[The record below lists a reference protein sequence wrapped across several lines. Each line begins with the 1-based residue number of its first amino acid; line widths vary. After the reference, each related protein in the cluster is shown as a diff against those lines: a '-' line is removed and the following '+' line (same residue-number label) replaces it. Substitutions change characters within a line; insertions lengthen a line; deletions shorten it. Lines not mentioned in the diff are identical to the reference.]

1 MKGIITW
8 PSPKKSG
15 LIIKRAPLGTSLLC
29 LILISISTS
38 VFAVDEPYVSTKK
51 IPGALTLS
59 AAGRSATLF
68 ISDIDFE
75 GVMMAAK
82 NLQTDIKKVTGAEPT
97 LSTGNVT
104 GSEVVIIGTF
114 GKSPLIDKLIQA
126 KKLNAADI
134 SGKKELFISQVVKN
148 PLPGVESALVIAGS
162 DKRGTIYGI
171 YDLSSQIGVS
181 PWYYWADVPVLHK
194 NSLYVLPGRHTD
206 GEPAVEYRG
215 IFINDEAPGFSGWTK
230 AKFMGMNK
238 KPSAING
245 QIMDNGVNHYMYEYM
260 FELLLRLKANFL
272 WPAMWNNA
280 FNDDDPDNPIL
291 ADKMGII
298 MGTSH
303 HEPMTRAQKD
313 WTRYKAN
320 LKAPEN
326 EWNYATNAS
335 VLKEFWLKGMQRN
348 NGKEVLVTVGM
359 RGDGDEP
366 MAQGG
371 AAANISLLE
380 KIIKE
385 QRESIAAATGKPA
398 NQTPQVWALYKEV
411 QDYYDAGMRAPEDV
425 TILYCDDNWGNVR
438 RLPKLGENNKGGYG
452 IYYHF
457 DYHGGPRNYQWV
469 NTNPLPHIW
478 EQMNLAYNYGVK
490 KEWVVNVGDL
500 KPYEFPI
507 SFFLSMAWNPKK
519 YPANSLQEYTRNWA
533 AQQFGP
539 EHAAEIAQIISL
551 YGKYNGRRKPEMV
564 DPTTIRTSTPYS
576 LTDYREFETVV
587 SDYNKL
593 KEQTIKLSKK
603 IPAIYKDAFYQL
615 VLHPVTASA
624 VFNEMYLASAKQKL
638 YGNQGRTAADDEA
651 KKAEKLFA
659 EDARITK
666 YFNDTLANGKWSHM
680 MDQVHIGYT
689 SWNEPV
695 RPGTRIQENRLP
707 AFIKITPAANAEM
720 GVAVEGSADYWPKAT
735 TEAVL
740 PELTQYPRVGHY
752 FEVFNR
758 GLASFTYTA
767 KSSQPWVQVSPAS
780 GTIDKQQRVW
790 VNVDWTSAPKGINR
804 VPITITGA
812 NGSTIVVQAIVNNS
826 KPVPTSGFVES
837 NGYASMEAIHYS
849 KLVNGTSVKWNI
861 LPDYGRTLSGIEGT
875 PITHPRIENPG
886 GNSPHIEYE
895 VNVAD
900 TGKVKLLVYT
910 APSID
915 FTHEKGLWYA
925 ISIDDEAPVKVNID
939 PLIADPRRA
948 NGVMEGN
955 SANLIKVL
963 SSNHYINKPGKHII
977 KYWMVDPSVVLEK
990 IVLDRGGVKSSYL
1003 GPPESYRVTA
1013 AKK

>member
-1 MKGIITW
+1 MKKFTLWLKPIKASLTIKP
-8 PSPKKSG
+8 PSTG
-15 LIIKRAPLGTSLLC
+15 FAILSLL
-29 LILISISTS
+29 LFLTS
-38 VFAVDEPYVSTKK
+38 SAFAVDEPYVTIKK
-51 IPGALTLS
+51 LPGSFTLS
-59 AAGRSATLF
+59 ASGKSTTLF
-68 ISDIDFE
+68 ISDQDFE

-82 NLQTDIKKVTGAEPT
+82 NLQTDIKKVTGAEPL
-97 LSTGNVT
+97 LSTDNVT
-104 GSEVVIIGTF
+104 GREVVIIGTF
-114 GKSPLIDKLIQA
+114 GKSPLIEKLIQA
-126 KKLNAADI
+126 KKLNAADL
-134 SGKKELFISQVVKN
+134 SGKKELFISQVIKN
-148 PLPGVESALVIAGS
+148 PMPGVESALVIAGS

-171 YDLSSQIGVS
+171 YDLSAQIGVS

-194 NSLYVLPGRHTD
+194 NALYVLPGRHTD

-215 IFINDEAPGFSGWTK
+215 IFINDEAPGFSGW
-230 AKFMGMNK
+230 AKEKFAALNK

-245 QIMDNGVNHYMYEYM
+245 KIMDNGVNHYLYEHM
-260 FELLLRLKANFL
+260 FDLLLRLKANFL

-313 WTRYKAN
+313 WERYKQN
-320 LKAPEN
+320 FPKEQQV
-326 EWNYATNAS
+326 WNYATNQD

-385 QRESIAAATGKPA
+385 QRESIATATGKPA

-438 RLPKLGENNKGGYG
+438 RLPKLGEKNKGGYG

-457 DYHGGPRNYQWV
+457 DYVGGPRNYKWL
-469 NTNPLPHIW
+469 NTNPLPHVW
-478 EQMNLAYNYGVK
+478 EQMNLAYNYGVTK
-490 KEWVVNVGDL
+490 QWVVNVGDL
-500 KPYEFPI
+500 KPCEFPI

-519 YPANSLQEYTRNWA
+519 YPANSLQEFTRNWA

-539 EHAAEIAQIISL
+539 QYAAEIGQIISE
-551 YGKYNGRRKPEMV
+551 YSKYNGRRKPEMV
-564 DPTTIRTSTPYS
+564 DPNGIRTSTPYS

-587 SDYNKL
+587 ADYNKL
-593 KEQTIKLSKK
+593 KEQTVKLSKK

-615 VLHPVTASA
+615 VLHPVIASA
-624 VFNEMYLASAKQKL
+624 NFNEMYLASAKQKW

-659 EDARITK
+659 IDAQISK
-666 YFNDTLANGKWSHM
+666 YYNDTLANGKWSHM
-680 MDQVHIGYT
+680 MDQTHIGYNN
-689 SWNEPV
+689 WQQPPV
-695 RPGTRIQENRLP
+695 NKLP
-707 AFIKITPAANAEM
+707 TFVKITPAETAEM
-720 GVAVEGSADYWPKAT
+720 GVSVEGSADYWPKAT

-740 PELTQYPRVGHY
+740 PELTQYPRVGRY

-758 GLASFTYTA
+758 GLTSFTYTA
-767 KSSQPWVQVSPAS
+767 KSAKPWVQITPAS
-780 GTIDKQQRVW
+780 GKIDKQQRVW
-790 VNVDWTSAPKGINR
+790 VNVDWTTAPKGINR
-804 VPITITGA
+804 VPITITSNDGK
-812 NGSTIVVQAIVNNS
+812 TVVVQAIVNNS
-826 KPVPTSGFVES
+826 KPIPTSGFVES

-849 KLVNGTSVKWNI
+849 KLVNGTDVKWNI

-886 GNSPHIEYE
+886 GNTPHIQYE

-925 ISIDDEAPVKVNID
+925 ISIDDEKPVKVNID

-948 NGVMEGN
+948 QGVMEGN
-955 SANLIKVL
+955 SANQIKVL
-963 SSNHYINKPGKHII
+963 SSDHYISKPGKHII

-990 IVLDRGGVKSSYL
+990 IVLDRGGVKASYL

-1013 AKK
+1013 TASKK

>member
-1 MKGIITW
+1 MKRIITRLK
-8 PSPKKSG
+8 PYSVG
-15 LIIKRAPLGTSLLC
+15 LAINRLFIGASLL
-29 LILISISTS
+29 LFILIGNN
-38 VFAVDEPYVSTKK
+38 VYAVDEPYVSTKK
-51 IPGALTLS
+51 STGSFTLS
-59 AAGRSATLF
+59 ATGRSATLF
-68 ISDIDFE
+68 ISESDFE

-82 NLQTDIKKVTGAEPT
+82 NLQADIKKVTNAEPT

-104 GSEVVIIGTF
+104 GREVVIIGTF
-114 GKSPLIDKLIQA
+114 GKSPLIAQLIQA
-126 KKLNAADI
+126 KKLNAADL

-148 PLPGVESALVIAGS
+148 PMPGVESALVIAGS

-171 YDLSSQIGVS
+171 YDLSAQIGVS

-194 NSLYVLPGRHTD
+194 NALYVLPGRHTD

-215 IFINDEAPGFSGWTK
+215 IFINDEAPGFSGWAK
-230 AKFMGMNK
+230 EKFMGLNK

-245 QIMDNGVNHYMYEYM
+245 KIMDNGVNHYLYEHM

-303 HEPMTRAQKD
+303 HEPMTRAQKE
-313 WTRYKAN
+313 WERYNPTLTRAQQSQ
-320 LKAPEN
+320 A
-326 EWNYATNAS
+326 WNYATNAD
-335 VLKEFWLKGMQRN
+335 VLREFWKKGIERN

-371 AAANISLLE
+371 AAGNISLLE

-438 RLPKLGENNKGGYG
+438 RLPKLGEKNKGGYG

-457 DYHGGPRNYQWV
+457 DYVGGPRNYKWL
-469 NTNPLPHIW
+469 NTNPLPHVW
-478 EQMNLAYNYGVK
+478 EQMNLAYNYGVTK
-490 KEWVVNVGDL
+490 QWVVNVGDL
-500 KPYEFPI
+500 KPCEFPI
-507 SFFLSMAWNPKK
+507 SFFLTMAWNPKK
-519 YPANSLQEYTRNWA
+519 YPANSLQEFTRNWA

-539 EHAAEIAQIISL
+539 EHAAEIGQIISL
-551 YGKYNGRRKPEMV
+551 YSKYNGRRKPEMV
-564 DPTTIRTSTPYS
+564 DPNGIRTSTPYS

-587 SDYNKL
+587 ADYNKL

-603 IPAIYKDAFYQL
+603 IPAIYQDAFYQL
-615 VLHPVTASA
+615 VLHPVIASA
-624 VFNEMYLASAKQKL
+624 NFNEMYLASAKQKW

-651 KKAEKLFA
+651 AKAEKLFA
-659 EDARITK
+659 IDAQITK
-666 YFNDTLANGKWSHM
+666 YYNDTLANGKWSHM
-680 MDQVHIGYT
+680 MDQTHIGYNN
-689 SWNEPV
+689 WQQPPV
-695 RPGTRIQENRLP
+695 NKLP
-707 AFIKITPAANAEM
+707 AFVKVTPAEAAEM
-720 GVAVEGSADYWPKAT
+720 GVSVEGSADYWPKAT
-735 TEAVL
+735 TEAIL
-740 PELTQYPRVGHY
+740 PELTQYPRAGRY

-767 KSSQPWVQVSPAS
+767 KSSQPWVQVTPAS
-780 GTIDKQQRVW
+780 GKIDKQQRVW
-790 VNVDWTSAPKGINR
+790 VNVDWTTAPKGINR
-804 VPITITGA
+804 VPITITSSDGK
-812 NGSTIVVQAIVNNS
+812 TVVVQAIVNNS

-948 NGVMEGN
+948 NGVMEGH

-963 SSNHYINKPGKHII
+963 SSDHYISKPGKHII

-1013 AKK
+1013 SAKK

>member
-1 MKGIITW
+1 MKKIITRLK
-8 PSPKKSG
+8 PKRIG
-15 LIIKRAPLGTSLLC
+15 LAIKPADISISLLFLL
-29 LILISISTS
+29 LILISNSLY
-38 VFAVDEPYVSTKK
+38 AVDEPYVLTKK
-51 IPGALTLS
+51 TTGSFTLS

-68 ISDIDFE
+68 VSGSDFE
-75 GVMMAAK
+75 GVMMATK
-82 NLQTDIKKVTGAEPT
+82 NLQADIKKVTNAEPV

-104 GSEVVIIGTF
+104 GREVVIIGTF

-126 KKLNAADI
+126 KKLNTADL

-148 PLPGVESALVIAGS
+148 PMPGVESALVIAGS

-194 NSLYVLPGRHTD
+194 NALYVLPGRNTD

-215 IFINDEAPGFSGWTK
+215 IFINDEAPGFSGW
-230 AKFMGMNK
+230 AKEKFAALNK

-245 QIMDNGVNHYMYEYM
+245 KIMDNGVNHYLYEHI

-313 WTRYKAN
+313 WERYKQN
-320 LKAPEN
+320 LPKEQQV
-326 EWNYATNAS
+326 WNYATNRDA
-335 VLKEFWLKGMQRN
+335 LKEFWLKGMQRN

-385 QRESIAAATGKPA
+385 QRESIATATGKPA

-438 RLPKLGENNKGGYG
+438 RLPKLGEKNKGGYG

-457 DYHGGPRNYQWV
+457 DYVGGPRNYKWL
-469 NTNPLPHIW
+469 NTNPLPHVW
-478 EQMNLAYNYGVK
+478 EQMNLAYNYGVTK
-490 KEWVVNVGDL
+490 QWVVNVGDL
-500 KPYEFPI
+500 KPCEFPI

-519 YPANSLQEYTRNWA
+519 YPANSLQEFTRNWA

-539 EHAAEIAQIISL
+539 EHAAEIGQIISL
-551 YGKYNGRRKPEMV
+551 YSKYNGRRKPEMV
-564 DPTTIRTSTPYS
+564 DPNGIRTSTPYS

-624 VFNEMYLASAKQKL
+624 NFNEMYLASAKQKW

-651 KKAEKLFA
+651 KKAEKLFVI
-659 EDARITK
+659 DAQISK
-666 YFNDTLANGKWSHM
+666 YYNDTLANGKWSHM
-680 MDQVHIGYT
+680 MDQTHIGYNN
-689 SWNEPV
+689 WQQPPV
-695 RPGTRIQENRLP
+695 NKLP
-707 AFIKITPAANAEM
+707 TFVKITPTETAEM
-720 GVAVEGSADYWPKAT
+720 GVSVEGSTDYWPKAT
-735 TEAVL
+735 AEAVL
-740 PELTQYPRVGHY
+740 PELTQYPKTGRY

-758 GLASFTYTA
+758 GLASFIYTA
-767 KSSQPWVQVSPAS
+767 KSSKPWVQVTPAS

-790 VNVDWTSAPKGINR
+790 VNVDWITAPKGINR
-804 VPITITGA
+804 VPITITGP
-812 NGSTIVVQAIVNNS
+812 NGTTVVVQAIVNNS

-948 NGVMEGN
+948 NGVMEGH

-963 SSNHYINKPGKHII
+963 SSTHYISKPGKHII

-1013 AKK
+1013 TAFKK